1 MVVFYFLVLER
12 GNKFLVSFAVF
23 VYVLKFIGSLLSY
36 IFDHIYYGMK
46 WTERMTKKS
55 DCAVAV
61 GCCDKDDLKP
71 PFLFK
76 VAEVINISLI
86 LGYTLINS
94 LCAKIRSYSFLPL
107 LQFLESIVKEIKC
120 MMKASDGDE
129 E

>member
-1 MVVFYFLVLER
+1 
-12 GNKFLVSFAVF
+12 
-23 VYVLKFIGSLLSY
+23 
-36 IFDHIYYGMK
+36 
-46 WTERMTKKS
+46 MTKKS

-76 VAEVINISLI
+76 VAEVINIFLI
-86 LGYTLINS
+86 LGYTLIKS
-94 LCAKIRSYSFLPL
+94 LCAKIRSYSLPL